1 MRTQDG
7 FEKRLGRA
15 RKTMIYRAKVR
26 NAQIEESVAQQIV
39 SRLLRQSSR
48 LTEGTLEGVSNHAD
62 GPHSPPRKRA
72 SQAKLATTPSSSSS
86 SQQQQDE
93 HAPSSRS
100 KAAVVTDGS
109 KSLTKKPRKKK
120 VSTDTLFAIVIFDE
134 FLRELAALAQ
144 EHSVT
149 NPALNMP
156 KLALVT

>member
-26 NAQIEESVAQQIV
+26 NSQIEESVAQQIV
-39 SRLLRQSSR
+39 SRLLRQSSVVSEAA
-48 LTEGTLEGVSNHAD
+48 LDAVSNHPD
-62 GPHSPPRKRA
+62 GGHSPPRKRA
-72 SQAKLATTPSSSSS
+72 SQAKLSS
-86 SQQQQDE
+86 SQDE
-93 HAPSSRS
+93 QSVKS
-100 KAAVVTDGS
+100 KVTAEGS
-109 KSLTKKPRKKK
+109 KSLIKKPRKKK

-149 NPALNMP
+149 NPVMNLP
-156 KLALVT
+156 KPSLPA

>member
-26 NAQIEESVAQQIV
+26 NSQIEESVAQQIV
-39 SRLLRQSSR
+39 SRLLRHSSVISEAA
-48 LTEGTLEGVSNHAD
+48 LDAVSNHPD
-62 GPHSPPRKRA
+62 GGHSPPRKRA
-72 SQAKLATTPSSSSS
+72 SQAKLALS
-86 SQQQQDE
+86 SQNEQS
-93 HAPSSRS
+93 AKS
-100 KAAVVTDGS
+100 KVIAEGS
-109 KSLTKKPRKKK
+109 KSLIKKPRKKK

-149 NPALNMP
+149 NPVMNLP
-156 KLALVT
+156 KPSLPT